1 MYVCACVFV
10 CKFDVLLT
18 FCFCLRFVYLCVYV
32 WNYYRTSV
40 ITVICVCVWPLEL
53 LKYFPY
59 HDVCVSCVCCAA
71 DLLFVQGTEVIF
83 KVALCLLSSHEGE
96 IVECD
101 SFETIVD
108 YLKTSLP
115 SLSQAQMEH
124 TISKVCTHTHTQK
137 IIYTHFMHT
146 HTHTQMKTCTQM
158 QTYIHTFKL
167 TLHTHTYGHTLYIYT
182 HERARHTHTIP
193 LNCRYFVRY
202 LSSTLQCSVC

>member
-124 TISKVCTHTHTQK
+124 TISKVCTHTHTK
-137 IIYTHFMHT
+137 NYIYTLYAHT
-146 HTHTQMKTCTQM
+146 HTDENMYTNANLYTHVQTHTT
-158 QTYIHTFKL
+158 
-167 TLHTHTYGHTLYIYT
+167 HTHIRTHTLYL
-182 HERARHTHTIP
+182 HTRTRTPHAH
-193 LNCRYFVRY
+193 Y
-202 LSSTLQCSVC
+202 STEL